1 MSQGADKKVW
11 RAMIAGLSLAA
22 LVTASPG
29 RGRAQQGQE
38 HLPAPSSSKKAEE
51 VYKNIQ
57 LLKRVP
63 SDQVVPAM
71 QFISASLGVQCDFC
85 HVSGAFEKD
94 DLKAKQTARQMMR
107 MMFAINNDN
116 FKQREVTCYTCHR
129 GSKDPESTP
138 VIGEHELRPIE
149 RISVKEGDNNTSGEP
164 DADQILS
171 RYIGA
176 LGGADALNKISS
188 RVEKGRVTAFGG
200 RQFAIEVFAK
210 APGKRLTVM
219 HLPSG
224 DSVDVFDGQQ
234 GWVGALNTELRQM
247 SGSDLD
253 AARFDTD
260 FYLPLRVRQHF
271 SELQQRPRERV
282 GDREAYVLLG
292 IGPEQPG
299 TKLYFDSASGLLVR
313 VLHFAE
319 TPLGRNPTQID
330 YGDYRETGG
339 VMIPYRWTVARPAG
353 RFTVQ
358 IERVEQNVPIDDS
371 KFAKPSS
378 APQ

>member
-1 MSQGADKKVW
+1 MSRGANKTVW
-11 RAMIAGLSLAA
+11 RAIIAGLSLAA
-22 LVTASPG
+22 LVTASSG

-38 HLPAPSSSKKAEE
+38 QLPAPSSSKRAEE

-57 LLKRVP
+57 VLKGVP

-71 QFISASLGVQCDFC
+71 QFITASLGVQCDFC

-116 FKQREVTCYTCHR
+116 FKKREVTCYTCHR

-138 VIGEHELRPIE
+138 MVGEHELRPID
-149 RISVKEGDNNTSGEP
+149 RIAVDNNTSGGP
-164 DADQILS
+164 DADQIVS

-188 RVEKGRVTAFGG
+188 RVEKGTVTTFGG

-210 APGKRLTVM
+210 APAKRLTVM

-224 DSVDVFDGQQ
+224 DSVDAFDGQQ
-234 GWVGALNTELRQM
+234 GWVGALNKELRQM
-247 SGSDLD
+247 SGSDVD

-260 FYLPLRVRQHF
+260 FYLPLRFRQHF
-271 SELQQRPRERV
+271 SELQPLQRETM

-292 IGPEQPG
+292 IRPEQPAV
-299 TKLYFDSASGLLVR
+299 KLYFDSSSGLLVR
-313 VLHFAE
+313 VLRFAE

-330 YGDYRETGG
+330 YADYRETGG
-339 VMIPYRWTVARPAG
+339 VRIPYRWTIARPAG
-353 RFTVQ
+353 QFTIQ
-358 IERVEQNVPIDDS
+358 IERVEQNVPIEDS
-371 KFAKPSS
+371 KFAKPPS